1 MVDMAPKGLNHL
13 AYLTWDTAAT
23 VKFYEEVLGFPLVY
37 TVVEDKIPSAGIT
50 NQPFLHTFFDMGQGE
65 LLAFIEINGLPPEE
79 VDSRIPTWA
88 RHVAIRLDSLEA
100 LEARRLD
107 LLAKG
112 ANVGEIHGHGES
124 RSIYLFDP
132 NGVRLEF
139 CVSQRE
145 EFTPEA
151 RRKAHELVE
160 RTLPHYHHPPAPTP
174 VGAR

>member
-1 MVDMAPKGLNHL
+1 MAPKGLNHL

-23 VKFYEEVLGFPLVY
+23 VQFYEEVLGFPLVH

-65 LLAFIEINGLPPEE
+65 LLAFIEINGLPPEQA
-79 VDSRIPTWA
+79 DTSIPSWA

-100 LEARRLD
+100 LEARRQD

-112 ANVGEIHGHGES
+112 AKVTDVHGHGES

-145 EFTPEA
+145 EFTAEA
-151 RRKAHELVE
+151 RRRAHALVE
-160 RTLPHYHHPPAPTP
+160 HTLPGYSHPNAPVP
-174 VGAR
+174 VEAH